1 MRPKPVPAAITNR
14 VTVVGPCASGKSELV
29 ARLKSLGYDARHC
42 AQEHSY
48 VPDMWQRLSRPQ
60 VLVYL
65 DASLAVIAN
74 RRKIDY
80 GAAYLAV
87 QRERLAHARA
97 HCHIYLHTDPL
108 SVDDV
113 AQKVVKELQ
122 ALGVEA
128 GSEETQGDN

>member
-1 MRPKPVPAAITNR
+1 MRASAVPTPVLGR

-29 ARLKSLGYDARHC
+29 ARLQALGYDARHC

-65 DASLAVIAN
+65 DVSLDVIED
-74 RRKIDY
+74 RGRIGY
-80 GAAYLAV
+80 EAAYLAV

-97 HCHIYLHTDPL
+97 HCDIYVDTDAL
-108 SVDDV
+108 GADDV
-113 AQKVVKELQ
+113 AQRVVAGLQ
-122 ALGVEA
+122 VRGI
-128 GSEETQGDN
+128 GPQEESGADN